1 MARMDPTG
9 LRYVPQ
15 YVLTQDQVDA
25 LMRGALVMIEQIDA
39 KRGKK

>member
-1 MARMDPTG
+1 MASMDPNG

-25 LMRGALVMIEQIDA
+25 LMRGALVMIDEMNA
-39 KRGKK
+39 ERGSK